1 MNLSPTHTE
10 MDTSKL
16 AAAIA
21 EVQDTA
27 GRMSQAQPGT
37 SEHGSL
43 EAELREQMEDVVLEI
58 KFLLTAGLYQWFAAM
73 RNAHHLTCRDI
84 FRHAAN
90 RSILTLGACERWL
103 RYCDLLGF
111 KQSLSFSPP
120 APDNLPK
127 LSSSD
132 VQDFTDDAKRLASSL
147 DQKLASD
154 PVYVVNGYE

>member
-1 MNLSPTHTE
+1 MNPVLIHIE

-16 AAAIA
+16 VATIT

-27 GRMSQAQPGT
+27 GRLSRAQPDT
-37 SEHGSL
+37 SEHDSL
-43 EAELREQMEDVVLEI
+43 EAELREQMEGVVLEI
-58 KFLLTAGLYQWFAAM
+58 KFLLTTALYQWRAAM
-73 RNAHHLTCRDI
+73 RNAYHLSCRDI

-111 KQSLSFSPP
+111 KQSLSLSPP
-120 APDNLPK
+120 APESLPK

-132 VQDFTDDAKRLASSL
+132 VQDFIDDAKRLSKSL
-147 DQKLASD
+147 EQKLADDS
-154 PVYVVNGYE
+154 VYVVSGYE